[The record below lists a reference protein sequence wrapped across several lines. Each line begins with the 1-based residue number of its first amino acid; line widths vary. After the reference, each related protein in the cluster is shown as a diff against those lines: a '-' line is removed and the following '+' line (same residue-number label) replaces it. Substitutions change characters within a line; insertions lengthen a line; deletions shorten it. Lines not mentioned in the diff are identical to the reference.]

1 MYFYLHKEFFQ
12 KIRSDLI
19 YTKNFQEG
27 RCDRKWRFYNK
38 ETAFAG
44 VQHLGLDGVKS
55 MFFAFVSSVEI
66 HDWSLFKSEMRRFV
80 FGSCLSGGRV
90 LAQTQSSG
98 VEKGRN
104 GYLPARQ
111 CKEDRP
117 EWYSTTEGKRVGP
130 GRYSTA
136 GERTWPAER

>member
-1 MYFYLHKEFFQ
+1 MSENENSARPRCDFIYTKNSARP
-12 KIRSDLI
+12 RSDFI

-66 HDWSLFKSEMRRFV
+66 HDWSLFK
-80 FGSCLSGGRV
+80 
-90 LAQTQSSG
+90 
-98 VEKGRN
+98 
-104 GYLPARQ
+104 
-111 CKEDRP
+111 
-117 EWYSTTEGKRVGP
+117 
-130 GRYSTA
+130 
-136 GERTWPAER
+136 